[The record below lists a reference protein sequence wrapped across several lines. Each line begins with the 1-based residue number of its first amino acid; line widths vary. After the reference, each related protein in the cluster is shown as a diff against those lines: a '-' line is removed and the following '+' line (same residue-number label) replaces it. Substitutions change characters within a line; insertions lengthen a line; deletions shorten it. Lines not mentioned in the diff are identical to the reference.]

1 MRLLILF
8 TRWGFEHLSIEE
20 FLNNVKL
27 AGYDGVDTWLP
38 ESKAER
44 VRF

>member
-1 MRLLILF
+1 MRLLILC

-27 AGYDGVDTWLP
+27 TGYDGVVTWLP